1 MKPFSYLS
9 IIRAFGFLLLTV
21 LCTNCKKDSI
31 PTNPAQPPPPLKGKV
46 QLYLDYRKPGRQ
58 ISLIVLVKGF
68 YCCGHSHRAMQ
79 NMSRQMMAHMLIR
92 KKLSPQNG
100 TLQLQLHDFRFNIPA
115 GSIIESITITTR
127 RFKSGRG
134 SVKDYF
140 AHLIKKHDLHPT
152 GFASYGVRW
161 SNPGYY
167 PDAEATSSYFQNG
180 SGNNGGLGK
189 EVYKWTPAMIN
200 DISFGLR
207 ITTYPPVGSSAV
219 VYYDLVSITVQYSIL

>member
-21 LCTNCKKDSI
+21 LFTNCKKDSV
-31 PTNPAQPPPPLKGKV
+31 PTNPAQPPPAEREGSALSGLS
-46 QLYLDYRKPGRQ
+46 QTRTANLFNCFGEG
-58 ISLIVLVKGF
+58 VLLLWTQPQGDAKHVSADDGS
-68 YCCGHSHRAMQ
+68 YAYS
-79 NMSRQMMAHMLIR
+79 